1 MKSINKSA
9 VILLGIG
16 FVFILSFTFND
27 LMFFKEANYR
37 TVDIEIH
44 LKTSTN
50 SDKIHINNNWTDTR
64 LAGICSGEGTASIP
78 YLIKDLVIDA
88 GGIGHGIF
96 IENTTEYFKIENCTL
111 YNSGLDFH
119 DAGIKLN
126 ITQNGVLINNT
137 TYDNSQGMSIY
148 ASTNLKIIKNR
159 FFGSYG
165 IELFFTNNSLLYL
178 NTFENDVITV
188 FFYYSYNQYNSEEMY
203 TYTYQGKTF
212 TNYLGNYWS
221 DYTGLDQN
229 NDGIGDSAVHVISHF
244 HSATLTDNYPLME
257 PIHNFQL
264 NVSEGIPGY
273 SLLFLILI
281 LSTFSLILIRKLKR
295 NIKSN

>member
-1 MKSINKSA
+1 MLTKGSNFKSEDLEFNLKSSA
-9 VILLGIG
+9 
-16 FVFILSFTFND
+16 
-27 LMFFKEANYR
+27 
-37 TVDIEIH
+37 
-44 LKTSTN
+44 N
-50 SDKIHINNNWTDTR
+50 SDKIYINNNWTDAKA
-64 LAGICSGEGTASIP
+64 AGICTGDGTASNP
-78 YLIKDLVIDA
+78 YLIENLVIDA

-111 YNSGLDFH
+111 YNSGIDFH

-148 ASTNLKIIKNR
+148 TSSNLQIINNR

-165 IELFFTNNSLLYL
+165 VELLYTNDSLLYL
-178 NTFENDVITV
+178 NTFMNDFIAVY
-188 FFYYSYNQYNSEEMY
+188 FYYSYNQYNSQEKF
-203 TYTYQGKTF
+203 TYSYQGRTF

-229 NDGIGDSAVHVISHF
+229 NDGIGDSVVHTTSHF

-257 PIHNFQL
+257 PIHNYQL
-264 NVSEGIPGY
+264 NVSEGILGY
-273 SLLFLILI
+273 NLLFLIFTLGI
-281 LSTFSLILIRKLKR
+281 FSLILIRKFKKSLKS
-295 NIKSN
+295 I